1 MSVAVSQRRPC
12 SPPFIDPPGYAR
24 HRPEATLL
32 YQLVEQH
39 FPTFCDVR
47 AAAGRPLPDYVQ
59 EEFDAYLK
67 CGRLEE
73 GFLRVRC
80 EQCHAEK
87 LVAFSCK
94 KRGFC
99 PSCGARRMAETAAL
113 LANEVLPECP
123 LRQWVLSLPMA
134 LRFLLA
140 INPEALTLVLGVVY
154 RTISRHLIHKAGLT
168 RTTGHTG
175 AVTLIQRFGS
185 ALNLNVH
192 FHMIFVDGV
201 YLVDGEH
208 VPIFRHVPAPT
219 GTELQSLVQR
229 IAERVGRVL
238 EKRGLIERDIESAWL
253 AANAEPGPLDDLV
266 GHSIT
271 YRIAAGPRAGQKL
284 FTLQT
289 LPANEPEQQ
298 GDHRSAAEA
307 GGFSLH
313 AGIDIEPH
321 QRAKLERLCRY
332 VSRPP
337 VAEDRLAL
345 TASGQVRYTLKT
357 PYRDGTTHIVL
368 EPLDFIARLAALVP
382 PPRMHLTR
390 YHGVFAPHSRLRA
403 AITPAHRGKGGGQAA
418 DARGRRQARHAPP
431 CGDELGPTPEAGVR
445 DRHRGLCALRREAQ
459 GDCQHRRAGGR
470 REDSGAPGEGG
481 VGSASDRTAAGCA
494 GPAGA
499 GQTDLISKL
508 RGVRADR

>member
-1 MSVAVSQRRPC
+1 
-12 SPPFIDPPGYAR
+12 
-24 HRPEATLL
+24 
-32 YQLVEQH
+32 
-39 FPTFCDVR
+39 VR
-47 AAAGRPLPDYVQ
+47 AASGRPLPDYVQ

-113 LANEVLPECP
+113 LAGEVLPECP

-134 LRFLLA
+134 PRFLLA

-154 RTISRHLIHKAGLT
+154 RTISRHLIDKAGLT
-168 RTTGHTG
+168 RTTGNTV
-175 AVTLIQRFGS
+175 AVTLVQRFGS

-192 FHMIFVDGV
+192 FHMIYVDSV

-253 AANAEPGPLDDLV
+253 AANAEPGPLDDLI

-271 YRIAAGPRAGQKL
+271 YRIAVGPRAGQKR
-284 FTLQT
+284 FTLQKRT
-289 LPANEPEQQ
+289 
-298 GDHRSAAEA
+298 
-307 GGFSLH
+307 
-313 AGIDIEPH
+313 
-321 QRAKLERLCRY
+321 KLERLCRY

-337 VAEDRLAL
+337 VAEDRLTL
-345 TASGQVRYTLKT
+345 TASGQESRRSSRRFWRSWRRRRRIGIRQNCRWVRGPAQL
-357 PYRDGTTHIVL
+357 PAHPGNGPDSG
-368 EPLDFIARLAALVP
+368 
-382 PPRMHLTR
+382 
-390 YHGVFAPHSRLRA
+390 RLRQSGSL
-403 AITPAHRGKGGGQAA
+403 H
-418 DARGRRQARHAPP
+418 
-431 CGDELGPTPEAGVR
+431 E
-445 DRHRGLCALRREAQ
+445 
-459 GDCQHRRAGGR
+459 GDCTNQ
-470 REDSGAPGEGG
+470 DGATGCFELPIRNAEHAYDQGNPRQFY
-481 VGSASDRTAAGCA
+481 VGTHAVIPAYQIETA
-494 GPAGA
+494 P
-499 GQTDLISKL
+499 
-508 RGVRADR
+508 R

>member
-1 MSVAVSQRRPC
+1 MQMRRPLNVVRLDDEGAQYLLRAECLAC
-12 SPPFIDPPGYAR
+12 S
-24 HRPEATLL
+24 H
-32 YQLVEQH
+32 V
-39 FPTFCDVR
+39 
-47 AAAGRPLPDYVQ
+47 
-59 EEFDAYLK
+59 
-67 CGRLEE
+67 
-73 GFLRVRC
+73 
-80 EQCHAEK
+80 
-87 LVAFSCK
+87 
-94 KRGFC
+94 
-99 PSCGARRMAETAAL
+99 
-113 LANEVLPECP
+113 
-123 LRQWVLSLPMA
+123 
-134 LRFLLA
+134 
-140 INPEALTLVLGVVY
+140 
-154 RTISRHLIHKAGLT
+154 
-168 RTTGHTG
+168 RTTHPHVLAKIAGWT
-175 AVTLIQRFGS
+175 A
-185 ALNLNVH
+185 
-192 FHMIFVDGV
+192 GV

-403 AITPAHRGKGGGQAA
+403 AITPVAMSWAQRLKRVFAIEIDTCVRCQGRLRVIASIEEPEVIARILAHRDRSLDTAEPERA
-418 DARGRRQARHAPP
+418 PIVARAPP
-431 CGDELGPTPEAGVR
+431 R
-445 DRHRGLCALRREAQ
+445 Q
-459 GDCQHRRAGGR
+459 GR
-470 REDSGAPGEGG
+470 
-481 VGSASDRTAAGCA
+481 
-494 GPAGA
+494 
-499 GQTDLISKL
+499 LL
-508 RGVRADR
+508 